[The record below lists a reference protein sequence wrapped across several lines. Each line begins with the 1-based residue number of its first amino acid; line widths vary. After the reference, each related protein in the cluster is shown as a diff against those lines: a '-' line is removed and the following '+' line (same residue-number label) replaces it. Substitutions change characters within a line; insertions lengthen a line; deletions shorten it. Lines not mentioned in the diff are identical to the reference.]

1 MTKNQFRLLYVGSMA
16 VAFLSV
22 FIDQIFGLLPQDLQE
37 IHNTLLMKESR
48 LGDFS
53 MLLIVIFFVVGL
65 VASFYG
71 TLRFRSW
78 APRFNLV
85 FSILSLLPL
94 IADGTPSIQSNI
106 AKSLELISGFASTL
120 VLVLPYISENVKQMF
135 WPRDK

>member
-1 MTKNQFRLLYVGSMA
+1 
-16 VAFLSV
+16 
-22 FIDQIFGLLPQDLQE
+22 
-37 IHNTLLMKESR
+37 MKESR

-65 VASFYG
+65 VASFNG

-135 WPRDK
+135 WPQGK

>member
-1 MTKNQFRLLYVGSMA
+1 MTKNQFRLLFVGSMTI
-16 VAFLSV
+16 AFLGV
-22 FIDQIFGLLPQDLQE
+22 IVDQIFGLLPQDLQE
-37 IHNTLLMKESR
+37 IYDTLLMKESR

-53 MLLIVIFFVVGL
+53 LLLIVIFFVVGV

-85 FSILSLLPL
+85 FSVLSLLLL

-106 AKSLELISGFASTL
+106 AKSLELISGFVSSL
-120 VLVLPYISENVKQMF
+120 VLVLPYLSESVKQMF
-135 WPRDK
+135 WPRGK

>member
-65 VASFYG
+65 VASFNG

-135 WPRDK
+135 WPQGK